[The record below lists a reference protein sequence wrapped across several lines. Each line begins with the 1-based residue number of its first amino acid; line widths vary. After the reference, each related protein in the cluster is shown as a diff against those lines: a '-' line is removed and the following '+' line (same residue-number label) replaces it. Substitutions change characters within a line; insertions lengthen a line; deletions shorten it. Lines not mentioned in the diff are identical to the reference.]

1 MRLRGNGRE
10 AARRKKAMRHGVT
23 ADQVHAGQALYTRPM
38 LAVYDL
44 AVLGLACRYLW
55 GCPARHILELYDRS
69 VSANHLD
76 VGVGTGYFLDRCRF
90 PDPRPRLALLD
101 LNPNSLRV
109 AAHRLARYRPEVYR
123 ANVLDPIGIDGPRFD
138 SVGASCL
145 LHCLPGT
152 IRTKAIAFDHL
163 KALLN
168 PSGVVF
174 GATLLGGGVDH
185 GWAARRAMRFF
196 NAKRVFT
203 NRDDDLD
210 GLRDELAQRFA
221 GISLRVV
228 GCVALFTGRA

>member
-1 MRLRGNGRE
+1 
-10 AARRKKAMRHGVT
+10 MRHGVT
-23 ADQVHAGQALYTRPM
+23 AEQVHAGQALYTRPM

-44 AVLGLACRYLW
+44 AVLGLACRGLW

-90 PDPRPRLALLD
+90 PDLRPRLALLD

-123 ANVLDPIGIDGPRFD
+123 ANVLDPIVIDGPKFD

-168 PSGVVF
+168 PSGVLF
-174 GATLLGGGVDH
+174 GATLLAGGVDPSQ
-185 GWAARRAMRFF
+185 AARRAMRFF
-196 NAKRVFT
+196 NDRRVFT

-221 GISLRVV
+221 GVSLRVV
-228 GCVALFTGRA
+228 GCVALFTVRA